1 MLTDPA
7 FIHLRLHSE
16 YSIVDSIVRIDE
28 VLSKAASDNMPA
40 VALTDLAN
48 LFGLIKFYQSAHKNG
63 IKPIIGCD
71 IWITNE
77 TDRDKP
83 TRVLL
88 LCQSFT
94 GYLLLCRLLSRAYR
108 ENLYRGRAEFRKSWF
123 HADES
128 GTDGLILLSGA
139 HHSEIGWHLSQN
151 NLSRS

>member
-48 LFGLIKFYQSAHKNG
+48 LFGLIKFYQSAYKKG

-71 IWITNE
+71 SWIRMRQIVIGLPAFYYYAN
-77 TDRDKP
+77 
-83 TRVLL
+83 LL
-88 LCQSFT
+88 LVTCYCVVCYHELIVKIYT
-94 GYLLLCRLLSRAYR
+94 VA
-108 ENLYRGRAEFRKSWF
+108 
-123 HADES
+123 
-128 GTDGLILLSGA
+128 GLNSANPGFMLMKV
-139 HHSEIGWHLSQN
+139 EQMD
-151 NLSRS
+151 